1 MGGRHSSLPLV
12 SGIIASH
19 KVDLMETQLKDSFGR
34 EISYLRLSVT
44 DRCDL
49 RCTYCMAENM
59 TFLPRKDL
67 LTLEELDSLCASF
80 IARGIRKIRLTGGEP
95 LVRRGLMEFVKKLS
109 RHREAGAL
117 DEITLTTN
125 GTQLAKFAR
134 DLKSNGVERIN
145 VSLDSRDPETFLK
158 LTRRAA
164 LDDVMRGIDAAQEVG
179 LKIKINTVALKGTN
193 DVEIPDLM
201 TWAHGRGMD
210 MTLIEVMPLGEIDED
225 RVDQYVPLT
234 AIRDAL
240 DNQFTLID
248 TPLKTGGPA
257 RYAKV
262 VETGGILG
270 MITPLTNNFCAGCNR
285 VRVTCTGQI
294 YTCLGHGGKL
304 DLREAIRGG
313 SPEEDLN
320 ALLNL
325 AMHQKP
331 EKHNFDIS
339 DRGAA
344 PAVARHM
351 SVTGG

>member
-1 MGGRHSSLPLV
+1 MFQPHISSN
-12 SGIIASH
+12 
-19 KVDLMETQLKDSFGR
+19 MTRQLTDNFGR
-34 EISYLRLSVT
+34 EITYLRLSVT

-67 LTLEELDSLCASF
+67 LTLEELDSLCTSF

-95 LVRRGLMEFVKKLS
+95 LVRRGLMDFIKNLS
-109 RHREAGAL
+109 RHRQSGAL

-125 GTQLAKFAR
+125 GTQLSKFAGE
-134 DLKSNGVERIN
+134 LKVNGVERIN
-145 VSLDSRDPETFLK
+145 ISLDSRDPETFLK

-164 LDDVMRGIDAAQEVG
+164 LDNVMRGIDAAQEAG

-193 DVEIPDLM
+193 DAEIPELM
-201 TWAHGRGMD
+201 KWAHGRGMD

-225 RVDQYVPLT
+225 RVDQYIPLT
-234 AIRDAL
+234 AVRDNLAKE
-240 DNQFTLID
+240 FTLID

-257 RYAKV
+257 RYVKV
-262 VETGGILG
+262 QETGGILG

-304 DLREAIRGG
+304 DLREAIRGDN
-313 SPEEDLN
+313 PQEDLER
-320 ALLNL
+320 LLNL

-331 EKHNFDIS
+331 EKHHFDIS

>member
-1 MGGRHSSLPLV
+1 MNR
-12 SGIIASH
+12 
-19 KVDLMETQLKDSFGR
+19 QLTDSFGR

-49 RCTYCMAENM
+49 RCTYCMSENM

-80 IARGIRKIRLTGGEP
+80 ISRGIRKIRLTGGEP
-95 LVRRGLMEFVKKLS
+95 LVRRGLMGLIKNLS
-109 RHREAGAL
+109 RHRESGAL

-125 GTQLAKFAR
+125 GTQLSKFAK
-134 DLKSNGVERIN
+134 DLKANGVERIN
-145 VSLDSRDPETFLK
+145 VSLDSRNPETFLK

-164 LDDVMRGIDAAQEVG
+164 LDNVMRGIDAAQEAG
-179 LKIKINTVALKGTN
+179 LKVKINMVALKGTN
-193 DVEIPDLM
+193 DTEIPDLM
-201 TWAHGRGMD
+201 RWAHGRGMD

-225 RVDQYVPLT
+225 RVDQYIPLT
-234 AIRDAL
+234 AVRDDLAK
-240 DNQFTLID
+240 QFNLID
-248 TPLKTGGPA
+248 TALKTGGPA
-257 RYAKV
+257 RYVKV
-262 VETGGILG
+262 QETGGVLG

-304 DLREAIRGG
+304 DLREAIRGDK
-313 SPEEDLN
+313 PQEDLDR
-320 ALLNL
+320 LLNL

-339 DRGAA
+339 ERGAA

>member
-1 MGGRHSSLPLV
+1 MKTPL
-12 SGIIASH
+12 
-19 KVDLMETQLKDSFGR
+19 TDSFGR
-34 EISYLRLSVT
+34 EITYLRLSVT

-59 TFLPRKDL
+59 NFLPRKDL
-67 LTLEELDSLCASF
+67 LTLEELDELCSAF

-95 LVRRGLMEFVKKLS
+95 LVRRGLMDFIGRLS
-109 RHREAGAL
+109 RHRDGGAL

-125 GTQLAKFAR
+125 GTQLAKFAG
-134 DLKSNGVERIN
+134 DLKASGVDRIN
-145 VSLDSRDPETFLK
+145 ISLDTLRPETFLK

-164 LDDVMRGIDAAQEVG
+164 LDQVMRGIDAAQEAG

-193 DVEIPDLM
+193 DAEIPELM
-201 TWAHGRGMD
+201 AWAHGRNMD

-225 RVDQYVPLT
+225 RVDQYIPLT
-234 AIRDAL
+234 AVRDEL
-240 DNQFTLID
+240 ESRYTLID

-257 RYAKV
+257 RYVKV
-262 VETGGILG
+262 QETGGILG

-304 DLREAIRGG
+304 DLRAAIRGDNPG
-313 SPEEDLN
+313 PDLDG
-320 ALLNL
+320 LLDL

-344 PAVARHM
+344 PAVSRHM

>member
-1 MGGRHSSLPLV
+1 MNR
-12 SGIIASH
+12 
-19 KVDLMETQLKDSFGR
+19 QLTDSFGR

-49 RCTYCMAENM
+49 RCTYCMSENM

-80 IARGIRKIRLTGGEP
+80 ISRGIRKIRLTGGEP
-95 LVRRGLMEFVKKLS
+95 LVRRGLMGFIKSLS
-109 RHREAGAL
+109 RQRESGAL

-125 GTQLAKFAR
+125 GTQLSKFSR
-134 DLKSNGVERIN
+134 DLKANGVERIN
-145 VSLDSRDPETFLK
+145 VSLDSRNPETFLK

-164 LDDVMRGIDAAQEVG
+164 LDNVMRGIDAAQEAG
-179 LKIKINTVALKGTN
+179 LKVKINMVALKGTN
-193 DVEIPDLM
+193 DTEIPDLM
-201 TWAHGRGMD
+201 RWAHGRGMD

-225 RVDQYVPLT
+225 RVDQYIPLT
-234 AIRDAL
+234 AVRDDLAK
-240 DNQFTLID
+240 QFNLID
-248 TPLKTGGPA
+248 TALKTGGPA
-257 RYAKV
+257 RYVKV
-262 VETGGILG
+262 QETGGVLG

-304 DLREAIRGG
+304 DLREAIRGDK
-313 SPEEDLN
+313 PQEDLDR
-320 ALLNL
+320 LLNL

-339 DRGAA
+339 ERGAA

>member
-1 MGGRHSSLPLV
+1 
-12 SGIIASH
+12 
-19 KVDLMETQLKDSFGR
+19 
-34 EISYLRLSVT
+34 
-44 DRCDL
+44 
-49 RCTYCMAENM
+49 MAENM

-67 LTLEELDSLCASF
+67 LTLEELDELCSAF
-80 IARGIRKIRLTGGEP
+80 IERGIRKIRLTGGEP
-95 LVRRGLMEFVKKLS
+95 LVRRDLMGFIQRLS
-109 RHREAGAL
+109 RHRDSGAL
-117 DEITLTTN
+117 DEITMTTN
-125 GTQLAKFAR
+125 GTQLAKFAN
-134 DLKSNGVERIN
+134 DLKANGVERIN
-145 VSLDSRDPETFLK
+145 ISLDTLRPDIFLK

-164 LDDVMRGIDAAQEVG
+164 LDQVKRGIDAALDAG
-179 LKIKINTVALKGTN
+179 LKVKINTVALKGTN
-193 DVEIPDLM
+193 DAEIPELM
-201 TWAHGRGMD
+201 MWAHGRGMD

-225 RVDQYVPLT
+225 RVDQYIPLT
-234 AIRDAL
+234 AVRDDLASR
-240 DNQFTLID
+240 FTLID

-257 RYAKV
+257 RYVKV
-262 VETGGILG
+262 EETGGILG

-304 DLREAIRGG
+304 DLREAIRGENPKG
-313 SPEEDLN
+313 DLD

-325 AMHQKP
+325 AMNQKP

>member
-1 MGGRHSSLPLV
+1 MLV
-12 SGIIASH
+12 SRRFGFHI
-19 KVDLMETQLKDSFGR
+19 KRLMETQLTDSFGR
-34 EISYLRLSVT
+34 EITYLRLSVT

-67 LTLEELDSLCASF
+67 LTFEELDSLCASF
-80 IARGIRKIRLTGGEP
+80 ITRGIRKIRLTGGEP
-95 LVRRGLMEFVKKLS
+95 LVRRGLMGFIKNLS
-109 RHREAGAL
+109 RHRESGAL

-125 GTQLAKFAR
+125 GTQLSKFAGE
-134 DLKSNGVERIN
+134 LKANGVERIN
-145 VSLDSRDPETFLK
+145 ISLDSRDPDTFLK

-164 LDDVMRGIDAAQEVG
+164 LDNVIRGIDAAQEAG

-193 DVEIPDLM
+193 DAEIPDLM
-201 TWAHGRGMD
+201 RWAHGRGMD

-225 RVDQYVPLT
+225 RVDQYIPLT
-234 AIRDAL
+234 AVRDNLAKE
-240 DNQFTLID
+240 FTLID

-257 RYAKV
+257 RYVKV
-262 VETGGILG
+262 QETGGILG

-304 DLREAIRGG
+304 DLREAIRG
-313 SPEEDLN
+313 PKPQVELDN
-320 ALLNL
+320 LLNL
-325 AMHQKP
+325 AMRQKP
-331 EKHNFDIS
+331 EKHHFDIS
-339 DRGAA
+339 DRAAA